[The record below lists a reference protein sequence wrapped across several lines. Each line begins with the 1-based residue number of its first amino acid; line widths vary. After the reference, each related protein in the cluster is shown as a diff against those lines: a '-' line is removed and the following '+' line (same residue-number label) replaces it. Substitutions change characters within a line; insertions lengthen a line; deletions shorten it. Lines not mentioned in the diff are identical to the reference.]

1 MAKPSVVQGTWVPFL
16 TTEVSNRNVYPRLKW
31 EGGKHRREAYQG
43 IQTLGLQH
51 YYNESTFSLRVRQ
64 RNRQLWGLKG
74 VCAVHVRASFFQR
87 RKKKLRFLCE
97 IAKFLNTV
105 FNTLCRLNETYPI
118 PPICSI
124 CHTTLCWPYMH
135 SIYPIFF
142 IKIWWL
148 KLFNFLIVTY
158 RALSHNSKPKIGFFS
173 LPLFQVTTKMK
184 ESKKELTEDTTWCKP
199 SENLGFNSK
208 KN

>member
-1 MAKPSVVQGTWVPFL
+1 MSTLDSNGKAGNTGEKPTKAYKLWD
-16 TTEVSNRNVYPRLKW
+16 SNIIIMKVHSAS
-31 EGGKHRREAYQG
+31 ESDREIG
-43 IQTLGLQH
+43 SCGD
-51 YYNESTFSLRVRQ
+51 
-64 RNRQLWGLKG
+64 WK
-74 VCAVHVRASFFQR
+74 VCALYTSELHFFKGG
-87 RKKKLRFLCE
+87 KKKLRFLCE
-97 IAKFLNTV
+97 IAKFLNIV